1 MQNEQIVLI
10 SIGKDE
16 LRELVADAVAASL
29 STLPKEGDG
38 LPEWL
43 TRKEVAEYLSVSV
56 GTVDGLVRQGVL
68 PKHSVGGLVR
78 FKRPEV
84 RKVMETYTRY
94 GRSE

>member
-1 MQNEQIVLI
+1 MDNGKLI
-10 SIGKDE
+10 FFSISKEE
-16 LRELVADAVAASL
+16 LQTIVADAVAAYH
-29 STLPKEGDG
+29 STIQEGGDD

-43 TRKEVAEYLSVSV
+43 TRKEVAAYLSVSV

-94 GRSE
+94 ARSE